1 MTRRLVS
8 LLAVCVSAGVGAC
21 SERLDSGAACPSL
34 CPAQS
39 IAIRDTILS
48 PVLVFDSTF
57 VGYPARGQESSILL
71 STRGD
76 TLETRGVVRF
86 DSLVVVYSGGG
97 TAQPITKVDS
107 SRVRMVLDRTKSTIP
122 AQVRF
127 EVYDVDDTT
136 AADTSAAAVLTLFR
150 ANRRIGQLTVLRD
163 SLTDTLFVPLSD
175 SAVLNKVTNN
185 VHLRLGIRVD
195 GSGPVSLHLGTVE
208 TGNSAL
214 LYYHPTTTDTTV
226 RTIVVSPIS
235 SSPAGTQSPEIRTD
249 LQDFMLVAKYAVPQ
263 TTNTMSVGGVPGR
276 RVYLR
281 FNVPRYLTDSTT
293 VIRASLRLTQRPLE
307 FGVAGDT
314 MILNAH
320 VVLAG
325 PLVTDL
331 RQATSI
337 IAAPGLQ
344 VLDSLVVSPR
354 DSGVRI
360 FEMFGLL
367 RAWGAQATL
376 VNAPPHSVVLRSVL
390 EGVSSA
396 EIRFFSTNAP
406 AAVRPTMVISY
417 IPKTR
422 FGIP

>member
-1 MTRRLVS
+1 MTRRLV
-8 LLAVCVSAGVGAC
+8 LLFAVCVAAVVGAC
-21 SERLDSGAACPSL
+21 REQLDSGAACPAL

-39 IAIRDTILS
+39 IGIRDTILS

-57 VGYPARGQESSILL
+57 IGYPARGQESAILL
-71 STRGD
+71 ATQGD

-86 DSLVVVYSGGG
+86 DSLVVTYSPGG
-97 TAQPITKVDS
+97 TAQSITAVDS
-107 SRVRMVLDRTKSTIP
+107 SRVRIVLDRTKSTIP

-150 ANRRIGQLTVLRD
+150 ANRRIGQRTVLRD

-175 SAVLNKVTNN
+175 SAVLRKITNN
-185 VHLRLGIRVD
+185 LHLRLGIRVD
-195 GSGPVSLHLGTVE
+195 GTGPVSLHMQTVE

-214 LYYHPTTTDTTV
+214 VYYHPTTTDTTV

-235 SSPAGTQSPEIRTD
+235 SSPAGVLTPEIRTD
-249 LQDFMLVAKYAVPQ
+249 LQDFMLVAKYAVPLA
-263 TTNTMSVGGVPGR
+263 TNTMSVGGVPGR

-293 VIRASLRLTQRPLE
+293 VIRASLRLTQSPLP
-307 FGVAGDT
+307 FGIAGDT
-314 MILNAH
+314 MTINAH

-344 VLDSLVVSPR
+344 VLDSLLVSPR
-354 DSGVRI
+354 DSGVRV
-360 FEMFGLL
+360 FEMYGLL
-367 RAWGAQATL
+367 RAWGSQASL
-376 VNAPPHSVVLRSVL
+376 LYPPPHAVVLRSVL
-390 EGVSSA
+390 EGVSSS

-417 IPKTR
+417 IPKTQ